1 MGSLL
6 EELARREAAAR
17 RRAEQI
23 RQQIAELSQRLAAED
38 ELVSRLLITR
48 ETVEQ
53 VLDEAGQPTESPR
66 EEPDSGPAR
75 SQGSPI
81 GVLTVP
87 PWRPGMDG
95 SVLPQAYRDVLE
107 VLMDA
112 GKPLR
117 AGHLAA
123 ALGLG
128 EGAAT
133 GPSTSSKNTSA
144 STRPA
149 TKTDTGSLPD
159 HRSPWK
165 GSAPVGDRRV
175 YRCAARCGGPAAGL
189 SWTAHDR
196 PDHRPRDPAGSVL
209 SAKSPSRPDRKV
221 PAMQSICTLRR

>member
-1 MGSLL
+1 MLSAGASIFRGSQSEAVVVMGSLL

-23 RQQIAELSQRLAAED
+23 RQQIVELSQRLAAED

-53 VLDEAGQPTESPR
+53 VLGEAGQPAESPR
-66 EEPDSGPAR
+66 EESDSGPAR

-107 VLMDA
+107 VLVDA

-128 EGAAT
+128 EGAGKIEGLRSKLKRLVARGWLSEDSPGKFEVT
-133 GPSTSSKNTSA
+133 GQV
-144 STRPA
+144 
-149 TKTDTGSLPD
+149 TKQITG
-159 HRSPWK
+159 RG
-165 GSAPVGDRRV
+165 GS
-175 YRCAARCGGPAAGL
+175 
-189 SWTAHDR
+189 
-196 PDHRPRDPAGSVL
+196 GSGE
-209 SAKSPSRPDRKV
+209 
-221 PAMQSICTLRR
+221 